1 MDQKEPHS
9 PTDRILVERVLGG
22 NTRAFGIII
31 KNTEGLVGQIL
42 FRMISNRE
50 ERADIAQDIYLKV
63 FQKLGSFRFQSK
75 LSTWIA
81 RIAYNT
87 CVNQLEKNKTLAT
100 ANYYEIP
107 IENDGENQANR
118 PEFADP
124 GDLEENLMGAEFSGL
139 LQLEIERL
147 PAIYKLLVTLYHHQ
161 ELSYSEIA
169 QIVALPEGTVKSYL
183 FRARKM
189 LREQLQAI
197 YNKGL

>member
-87 CVNQLEKNKTLAT
+87 CVNQLEKNKTVAT

-107 IENDGENQANR
+107 IENDGDNQANR

>member
-87 CVNQLEKNKTLAT
+87 CVNQLEKNKTVAT

-124 GDLEENLMGAEFSGL
+124 GDLEEDLMGASQKLPFQSTKNV
-139 LQLEIERL
+139 ER
-147 PAIYKLLVTLYHHQ
+147 AVTSHL
-161 ELSYSEIA
+161 
-169 QIVALPEGTVKSYL
+169 
-183 FRARKM
+183 
-189 LREQLQAI
+189 
-197 YNKGL
+197 

>member
-87 CVNQLEKNKTLAT
+87 CVNQLEKNKTVAT

-107 IENDGENQANR
+107 IENDGDYQANR

-124 GDLEENLMGAEFSGL
+124 GDLEEDLMGAEFNGL